1 MCFPVSYAGFFAKS
15 QIMFF
20 LLSSFRFLPPFKNDG
35 RSELRFGMVLADFLY
50 TNKEYRMK
58 AVPACYPYSG
68 EADTKEERIHNF
80 A

>member
-1 MCFPVSYAGFFAKS
+1 MTAGVNCVS
-15 QIMFF
+15 
-20 LLSSFRFLPPFKNDG
+20 
-35 RSELRFGMVLADFLY
+35 VLADFLY